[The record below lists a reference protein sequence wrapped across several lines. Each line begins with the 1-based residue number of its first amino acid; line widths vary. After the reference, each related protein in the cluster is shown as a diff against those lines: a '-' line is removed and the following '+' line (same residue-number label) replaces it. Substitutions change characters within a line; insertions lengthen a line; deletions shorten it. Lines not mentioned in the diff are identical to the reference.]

1 MGAVLVIC
9 GRSFL
14 AHRAIESRF
23 AAAPRQ
29 GHCGRMESSAR
40 GARMAS
46 GRARPFYGWIVVA
59 GCFGILFTA
68 YGIQFSYGVFLPA
81 IAADT
86 GWDRTSLSLPFSLYV
101 LIYSALGAASG
112 WCTDRWGPRLVI
124 AAGAV
129 LLGGG
134 VLLTSRVGALWQ
146 LYLSLGAIAALG
158 MSAIYVPCN
167 ATVVR
172 WFTRRRGL
180 ALGISSSGQ
189 GFGNLLVP
197 PLAALLI
204 AAYGWRSTY
213 AVLGLVGA
221 VLILLCT
228 ILVVRD
234 PERLGLHADGVAPA
248 EAPARADGQPIWSLA
263 AARRTSAFWLLAAVY
278 TMTFLV
284 VFLPMVHLAPFALDL
299 GVAPVRAAL
308 ALSLIGAG
316 SLAGRLSG
324 GAISDRLGRLPTL
337 ATALSLQALG
347 FLGFLSSGGVGLLY
361 PSALLFGLAYGGTSV
376 LFPAIV
382 GDLFGRLAV
391 GTILGFIWAIAA
403 SAAAFGPVIAGYL
416 YDTTGS
422 YGGAFLLGA
431 GLNLGAACLVLLLAR
446 QAPAR

>member
-1 MGAVLVIC
+1 
-9 GRSFL
+9 
-14 AHRAIESRF
+14 
-23 AAAPRQ
+23 
-29 GHCGRMESSAR
+29 MESSTAR
-40 GARMAS
+40 GARTANS
-46 GRARPFYGWIVVA
+46 RARPFHGWVVVA

-81 IAADT
+81 SAADT

-134 VLLTSRVGALWQ
+134 LLLTSRVDALWQ
-146 LYLSLGAIAALG
+146 LFLSLGLIAALG

-204 AAYGWRSTY
+204 AGYGWRSTY
-213 AVLGLVGA
+213 LVLGLAGA
-221 VLILLCT
+221 VMILLCT
-228 ILVVRD
+228 SLVVRD
-234 PERLGLHADGVAPA
+234 PERMGLHADGVAPDA
-248 EAPARADGQPIWSLA
+248 APAREAGRPAEPVWSLA
-263 AARRTSAFWLLAAVY
+263 AARRTAAFWLLAAVY

-299 GVAPVRAAL
+299 GIAPVRAAL

-316 SLAGRLSG
+316 SLVGRLSC

-347 FLGFLSSGGVGLLY
+347 FLGFLASGGVGLLY

-391 GTILGFIWAIAA
+391 GAILGFIWAIAA

-431 GLNLGAACLVLLLAR
+431 GLNLGAACLVLLLAKR
-446 QAPAR
+446 QPGP